1 MDIAFDLNLDHTYAE
16 TFRQQH
22 ESREAHEMISELED
36 KIGAAISLIMQ
47 RHGVLPGIGDR
58 VEVDSEW
65 MVINA
70 RTFGQSGNV
79 WLSVKRFE
87 V

>member
-1 MDIAFDLNLDHTYAE
+1 MDIAFDLNLDHVFAE

-22 ESREAHEMISELED
+22 EPREAHELILELED
-36 KIGAAISLIMQ
+36 KAGAALSLVMQ

-65 MVINA
+65 LVVNA
-70 RTFGQSGNV
+70 RTFGQNGSV